1 MTWHTLTYTFDSVKC
16 QEKEQEKGRGIDAFS
31 TRKETSLF
39 FSSIPFTVFSPKS
52 RLECFSPGSTEHLWC
67 SLHCWCLK
75 PYVKTHSPDGQLL
88 TLSHQQLS
96 ALRTVLT
103 GTRFR
108 TRGCWQTRRQM
119 GILEV
124 SLLFFGYATRHMGS
138 YFLDQGL
145 KPCPPLQQKHRVLTT
160 GLPGESPEIACRQ
173 RRVHSSL

>member
-1 MTWHTLTYTFDSVKC
+1 MHLVP
-16 QEKEQEKGRGIDAFS
+16 E
-31 TRKETSLF
+31 RKPPCS

-52 RLECFSPGSTEHLWC
+52 CLERFSPGSTEHLCC
-67 SLHCWCLK
+67 SSHCWCLK

-108 TRGCWQTRRQM
+108 TRGCWQARRQM
-119 GILEV
+119 DILEV
-124 SLLFFGYATRHMGS
+124 YLLFFGYATWHVGS

-145 KPCPPLQQKHRVLTT
+145 NPCPHSLSDSLRPHESQHARPPCPSSYIQIILTPKRKT
-160 GLPGESPEIACRQ
+160 GSEIS
-173 RRVHSSL
+173 SSLVLVSHL

>member
-1 MTWHTLTYTFDSVKC
+1 MHSVP
-16 QEKEQEKGRGIDAFS
+16 E
-31 TRKETSLF
+31 RKPPCS

-124 SLLFFGYATRHMGS
+124 SLLFFGYATWHMGS

-145 KPCPPLQQKHRVLTT
+145 NPCPPLQQKHRVLTT
-160 GLPGESPEIACRQ
+160 GLPGESPEISCGQ